1 MSRKVLQVKGYSPDQ
16 IKKLF
21 NKDEKYK
28 TGMRL
33 YTVYQVSKGQS
44 TRKLEELCNSSFK
57 QICNWVHRFEQ
68 EGLKGLKDKPKS
80 GKPSRLSSEQKKELK
95 MVLHNNK
102 PSEFGYNKTTWTGPL
117 LMEYIKS
124 TYGIEYSKAQTYNI
138 IKEFGFTKNN
148 EKSIYQ

>member
-16 IKKLF
+16 IKNLF
-21 NKDEKYK
+21 NQDEKYK

-57 QICNWVHRFEQ
+57 QICNWVHRFEE

-80 GKPSRLSSEQKKELK
+80 GKPSRLSSEQKNELNII
-95 MVLHNNK
+95 LHNKK
-102 PSEFGYNKTTWTGPL
+102 PGEYGYINTNWTGPL
-117 LMEYIKS
+117 LMEHIKS
-124 TYGIEYSKAQTYNI
+124 TYGIKYSKAQIYNI
-138 IKEFGFTKNN
+138 LKEIGFTNHK
-148 EKSIYQ
+148 EGTIYQ